1 MTGALVG
8 GKTPTIVV
16 IDDSPTSISLYQ
28 RSTDSLNVALAT
40 FESAEESLR
49 FLEEN
54 EADLVFLDILMRTR
68 DGLALLSDLRNDP
81 RHQDTPVVIVTTK
94 DYFQDRARAKELGAL
109 DYLVKPL
116 RSQEIREI
124 IYKYTEAAPKD
135 DAPGT

>member
-1 MTGALVG
+1 MG

>member
-40 FESAEESLR
+40 FESAEESLG

-68 DGLALLSDLRNDP
+68 DGLGLLSDLRNDP